1 MKPVQAVQK
10 AAIRLIGSIGK
21 MKVRGLPRALVIV
34 LMLLIIGSV
43 LLYLAGWIWLWAA
56 LRRVDLPALNAL
68 LQTLTGA
75 SFIAAVGFIGKGLI
89 DADGDG
95 VPDQWEQEKGDNTG
109 DSIAGE
115 IRGLLQK
122 KKETMKS
129 GSYKE
134 GVTR

>member
-1 MKPVQAVQK
+1 MKKLQK
-10 AAIRLIGSIGK
+10 VLLNILGSLGR
-21 MKVRGLPRALVIV
+21 MKVRGLPRALIIV

-95 VPDQWEQEKGDNTG
+95 VPDQWEQEK
-109 DSIAGE
+109 
-115 IRGLLQK
+115 
-122 KKETMKS
+122 
-129 GSYKE
+129 E
-134 GVTR
+134 GGTNESVH

>member
-1 MKPVQAVQK
+1 MKKIQDALLK
-10 AAIRLIGSIGK
+10 LMGSVGR
-21 MKVRGLPRALVIV
+21 MKVKGLPRALVIV

-95 VPDQWEQEKGDNTG
+95 IPDQWEQEK
-109 DSIAGE
+109 
-115 IRGLLQK
+115 
-122 KKETMKS
+122 
-129 GSYKE
+129 E
-134 GVTR
+134 GGTNESVH

>member
-1 MKPVQAVQK
+1 MKKLQK
-10 AAIRLIGSIGK
+10 VLLNILGSLGR
-21 MKVRGLPRALVIV
+21 MKVRGLPRALVII

-95 VPDQWEQEKGDNTG
+95 IPDQWEQEK
-109 DSIAGE
+109 
-115 IRGLLQK
+115 
-122 KKETMKS
+122 
-129 GSYKE
+129 E
-134 GVTR
+134 GGTNESVH

>member
-1 MKPVQAVQK
+1 MNRIQK
-10 AAIRLIGSIGK
+10 TLLTLLGSLGR

-43 LLYLAGWIWLWAA
+43 VLYLAGWIWLWAA

-75 SFIAAVGFIGKGLI
+75 SFIAAIGFIGKGLI

-95 VPDQWEQEKGDNTG
+95 IPDQWEQEKEGGTNE
-109 DSIAGE
+109 SIHQP
-115 IRGLLQK
+115 RP
-122 KKETMKS
+122 
-129 GSYKE
+129 
-134 GVTR
+134 